1 MLEHVATSK
10 PENWNPVGL
19 KPGVATFGQSSVA
32 QCASLQR
39 IKSSRINLEFL
50 PSDGELAQEVANA
63 TAPVRVTISK
73 QPTCIKT
80 SGSGSRGAFVHLAIE
95 FTEQVSATT
104 IAAWLYD
111 CWKKH
116 TGKRVRINRRQI
128 LIKQRDI
135 LWVIKRAIAKQDAR
149 AAQWRRD
156 YAKV

>member
-1 MLEHVATSK
+1 MLPERHGPVIGRSIDEGKIEVMLEHVATSK

-95 FTEQVSATT
+95 FTEQVSDTT

-111 CWKKH
+111 CWK
-116 TGKRVRINRRQI
+116 
-128 LIKQRDI
+128 
-135 LWVIKRAIAKQDAR
+135 
-149 AAQWRRD
+149 
-156 YAKV
+156 